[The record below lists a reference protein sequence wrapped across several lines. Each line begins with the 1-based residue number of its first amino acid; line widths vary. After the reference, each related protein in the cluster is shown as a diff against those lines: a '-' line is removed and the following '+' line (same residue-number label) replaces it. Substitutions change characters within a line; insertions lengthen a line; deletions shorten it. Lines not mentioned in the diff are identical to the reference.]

1 VVIVRPERFFM
12 TVDRRSILAA
22 GLGLAAGTS
31 AVAAGPRAPDADIG
45 SAPVEERDFPGP
57 RLEPNTSE
65 DQTEALQA
73 AIDLSASRG
82 APLLLLPGH
91 FRVGRLELRPGTR
104 IIGAYGKTTLEFAGG
119 ASFIT
124 ARDADGAGLE
134 GLVLD
139 GGLLPLDPG
148 KADGLVA
155 AVNCKSL
162 LIRNIE
168 VRRSLLNGISL
179 HRCAGRVTDSTITH
193 VSQAG
198 ILSRDAAG
206 LEIAHNVVSDCGNNG
221 IQVWREKD
229 GEDGTIVA
237 ANRIER
243 IEARAGGTG
252 ENGNGVNVFRAG
264 GVLVSGNRIS
274 ECAYSAIRA
283 NAASNVQM
291 VANSCAKLGEVALY
305 AEFGFEGALIASNL
319 VDGAASGIAVTNFN
333 DGGRLAIVQG
343 NLIRN
348 LVRREAEPVDKRGDG
363 ISVEADAVVSANVV
377 ENAPGAGI
385 VVGWGKYMR
394 DVAVTQNL
402 IRGARIGIMVTS
414 DREAGSCLIAQ
425 NMISGAKEGAIRA
438 MTLGMPVGTDLAIDA
453 PAGTRV
459 SVAGNLAV

>member
-1 VVIVRPERFFM
+1 M

-22 GLGLAAGTS
+22 GLGAAVGTT
-31 AVAAGPRAPDADIG
+31 AAAAGPRAPDGAARAT
-45 SAPVEERDFPGP
+45 APEATDFALPA
-57 RLEPNTSE
+57 LEPNVE
-65 DQTEALQA
+65 LDQTEAMQS
-73 AIDLSASRG
+73 AIDVSASRG
-82 APLLLLPGH
+82 VPLLLPPGH
-91 FRVGRLELRPGTR
+91 FRLGRVELRPGTR
-104 IIGAYGKTTLEFAGG
+104 LIGAHGKTTLEFTGG
-119 ASFIT
+119 TAFIT
-124 ARDADGAGLE
+124 ARDAEGIGLE

-162 LIRNIE
+162 VIRNVE
-168 VRRSLLNGISL
+168 VRRGLLNGISL
-179 HRCAGRVTDSTITH
+179 DRCSGRVTDCTITH
-193 VSQAG
+193 ISQAG
-198 ILSRDAAG
+198 ILSRDASG
-206 LEIAHNVVSDCGNNG
+206 LEIVHNVVADCGNNG
-221 IQVWREKD
+221 IQVWREKAGD
-229 GEDGTIVA
+229 DGTIVA

-243 IEARAGGTG
+243 IAARAGGSG

-264 GVLVSGNRIS
+264 SVLVSGNRIC

-283 NAASNVQM
+283 NAASNIQM
-291 VANSCAKLGEVALY
+291 VGNSCARIGEVALY
-305 AEFGFEGALIASNL
+305 AEFGFEGALIANNL

-333 DGGRLAIVQG
+333 EGGRLAIVQG

-348 LVRREAEPVDKRGDG
+348 LVRREAEPVDKRGEG

-377 ENAPGAGI
+377 ENAPSAGI

-414 DREAGSCLIAQ
+414 DREAGSCLVSQ

-438 MTLGMPVGTDLAIDA
+438 MTLGVPVGPDLASEA
-453 PAGTRV
+453 PAGSRV